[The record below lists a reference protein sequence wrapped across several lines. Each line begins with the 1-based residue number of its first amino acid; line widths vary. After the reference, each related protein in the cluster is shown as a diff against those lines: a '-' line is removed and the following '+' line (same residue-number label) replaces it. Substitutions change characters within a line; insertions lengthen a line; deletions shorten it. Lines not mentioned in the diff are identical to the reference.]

1 MAATDFHSEG
11 GEVQSDV
18 WELILLLPP
27 AVSRYPPSQ
36 DDRKRLAKSSARRYM
51 SKNPPDWW
59 ARFFAG
65 LGIIIGVGGLVLTY
79 NNYRWQKAVYE
90 KSLEERIL
98 VQLSGEYRL
107 SLPLA
112 QETELSP
119 TGKLAVE
126 VVNLGTQPIYLK
138 SVTVQIGE
146 HSASFYKHNP
156 LTTNE
161 PMRRLEPA
169 EAASYKVE
177 WPPLVED
184 IDKEWGTGIV
194 EVETTKKRFSQS
206 AQISRITVDYVTLLQ
221 LIPRKKK

>member
-1 MAATDFHSEG
+1 
-11 GEVQSDV
+11 
-18 WELILLLPP
+18 
-27 AVSRYPPSQ
+27 
-36 DDRKRLAKSSARRYM
+36 M

-65 LGIIIGVGGLVLTY
+65 LGIIIGVGGLLLTY
-79 NNYRWQKAVYE
+79 NNNRWQKEVYE
-90 KSLEERIL
+90 KSLEERIF
-98 VQLSGEYRL
+98 VQLNGEYSL

-138 SVTVQIGE
+138 SVTVQVGE

-161 PMRRLEPA
+161 PMRRLEPG
-169 EAASYKVE
+169 EAASYKAE
-177 WPPLVED
+177 WQFEGHGTLLAED
-184 IDKEWGTGIV
+184 IDKGRGIGIV
-194 EVETTKKRFSQS
+194 VVETTKKRFSQS
-206 AQISRITVDYVTLLQ
+206 AQISRITVDYVTLLR
-221 LIPRKKK
+221 LVPRKKK